1 MIITGYDGTLEG
13 LGALRW
19 ALENAAAD
27 EGVIVLSSVGRER
40 GPLTLPALPGR
51 EDRAR
56 ALLESLWMEDA
67 EALDSEVELVVD
79 PEAPAEA
86 MARMAQERGARLVV
100 VGHRRRGRAAALHV
114 SVAGRLLDLA
124 PCPVVVV
131 A

>member
-1 MIITGYDGTLEG
+1 VILTGYDGTLEG

-19 ALENAAAD
+19 ALEHAEGD
-27 EGVIVLSSVGRER
+27 ENIVVLSSVGRER

-51 EDRAR
+51 SDRAR

-67 EALDSEVELVVD
+67 EALDSEIELVVD
-79 PEAPAEA
+79 EDAPAEA
-86 MARMAQERGARLVV
+86 LARIAEERRARLVV

-114 SVAGRLLDLA
+114 SVAGRLLELA